1 MSLSKRLGLLA
12 LIAATFALA
21 GCGGV
26 RGSYSASPASFI
38 LPGLDAKS
46 GPMKG
51 DSQFPRFHSPGVADK
66 TR

>member
-12 LIAATFALA
+12 LIAATLALT

-38 LPGLDAKS
+38 LPGLDVKP
-46 GPMKG
+46 GPMRG
-51 DSQFPRFHSPGVADK
+51 DSQFPRFQSPGVADK
-66 TR
+66 IR